1 MIVRHRFPTAFE
13 RTPFDRNL
21 DRAFEQLTSSFFDTR
36 RSAGPVVDGAWKDDQ
51 YVLTVDLPGVP
62 ADAVTVEV
70 TGDQLTLEAR
80 TDEMQWQRSLRLGG
94 RLDPEKVSAH
104 HLDGRLTVRIGTHDE
119 PEARKIAIAT
129 TPPPAAIEAESSVAD
144 ETSDD
149 ASDAQS
155 SEENS
160 AG

>member
-1 MIVRHRFPTAFE
+1 MIVRHRFPTPTFDRA
-13 RTPFDRNL
+13 FDRNL

-36 RSAGPVVDGAWKDDQ
+36 RSVGPVVDGAWKNDE

-62 ADAVTVEV
+62 ADAVSVEL
-70 TGDQLTLEAR
+70 TGDLLSIEAQ

-104 HLDGRLTVRIGTHDE
+104 HVDGRLTVRIGTYDE
-119 PEARKIAIAT
+119 PEARKVAIAT

-144 ETSDD
+144 
-149 ASDAQS
+149 DAQS
-155 SEENS
+155 SEASS